1 MKKLLLLGLAVLV
14 LSSTGCRSLFTS
26 GSNTVQSPWKTFA
39 EAKTAFD
46 QIIPGQSTT
55 NELEHLGFDPF
66 SHANVRILTYLDVIS
81 RFLPNNSIQKTDL
94 PEPVRACL
102 EAKDSCQAYELD
114 LTVTR
119 SKRYGNLFLD
129 IFAFNRKTR
138 ETGWNFKS
146 LIVLNRGKVAYKLW
160 SGEPNLERYETRKKP
175 LGPLQELDGV
185 VHVPSP
191 Y

>member
-1 MKKLLLLGLAVLV
+1 MKKSLLLFLTALVVL
-14 LSSTGCRSLFTS
+14 TAGCRSLFTS
-26 GSNTVQSPWKTFA
+26 GSNSVQSPWKDFA

-46 QIIPGQSTT
+46 QIMPGQTTT
-55 NELEHLGFDPF
+55 NELECQGFDPF
-66 SHANVRILTYLDVIS
+66 SSPNVKILTYLDVIS

-94 PEPVRACL
+94 PESVRGCL
-102 EAKDSCQAYELD
+102 EAKNECQAYELD
-114 LTVTR
+114 LTVTQ
-119 SKRYGNLFLD
+119 SKCYGNLFLD
-129 IFAFNRKTR
+129 IFGFLRKTR
-138 ETGWNFKS
+138 NFKA

>member
-55 NELEHLGFDPF
+55 NELECLGFDPF
-66 SHANVRILTYLDVIS
+66 SSANVRILTYLDVIS

-129 IFAFNRKTR
+129 IRVTPGASFSQLTD
-138 ETGWNFKS
+138 
-146 LIVLNRGKVAYKLW
+146 VLVLA
-160 SGEPNLERYETRKKP
+160 
-175 LGPLQELDGV
+175 
-185 VHVPSP
+185 PSP
-191 Y
+191 AVAEGPGGVRSARP